1 MTLHK
6 KTKKTAKKAVKKN
19 VVKAKSRTKKTTA
32 KKDLIKKQPRA
43 TTTVTTTVTT
53 TIHPTAGAVPVVP
66 RKTIVSFLID
76 QSGSMGSTKQ
86 ATIGGFNE
94 YLQTLKSKGG
104 EVLFTLTKFSDTSTN
119 IVHDGVPLEQVIPLN
134 EYNYSPIG
142 GTPLYDA
149 IGRTIVAIDNK
160 LAGFVGE
167 KPAVLLVIM
176 TDGAE
181 NTSREFS
188 REMIFALIKAKEAL
202 GWAVTYMGA
211 NQDSYAVAS
220 TFGIGAGNTVNYHTS
235 NVKGAFAGVAHS
247 HSVYTSSIARGVVVD
262 SQCTLSAADRSVI
275 ESKTGSGQVVGDLVT
290 GSVSSVPVDGQTIK

>member
-1 MTLHK
+1 M
-6 KTKKTAKKAVKKN
+6 TAKKNKKSVKKA
-19 VVKAKSRTKKTTA
+19 VAKSRGAKVKSKKS
-32 KKDLIKKQPRA
+32 KKHIVQS
-43 TTTVTTTVTT
+43 TTTVITTLTTVS
-53 TIHPTAGAVPVVP
+53 PAVVSAKP
-66 RKTIVSFLID
+66 RETLVSFLID
-76 QSGSMGSTKQ
+76 QSGSMGATKQ
-86 ATIGGFNE
+86 ATISGFNE
-94 YLQTLKSKGG
+94 YLQTLKANGG
-104 EVLFTLTKFSDTSTN
+104 RVRFTLTKFSDTSTN

-134 EYNYSPIG
+134 DYNYSPLG

-275 ESKTGSGQVVGDLVT
+275 ESKTESGQVVGDLVT